1 MRRDSF
7 VRICGAAFAAQIQ
20 ARLTAAADASQPT
33 SFNRVGLVNET
44 QAPVRAGDLGLAEA
58 YVFHYPYRATPCF
71 LIRLGRTA
79 AGGVG
84 PDRTVVAF
92 SAICAH
98 QLSYPSKEFSPIR
111 YSAGYSQVAQRSG
124 AIVCCAHHS
133 VYDPADGARVLS
145 GPAPHPLATIALQHD
160 PKTDYLYATGVHGPD
175 RFYDFFI
182 AYKEELID
190 AYGRGKEREPAT
202 ESAIVV
208 PLDRYTRDVIVC

>member
-7 VRICGAAFAAQIQ
+7 VRICGAALAAQVPV
-20 ARLTAAADASQPT
+20 ATPALASATLT
-33 SFNRVGLVNET
+33 SFNRVELVDET
-44 QAPVRAGDLGLAEA
+44 GPAVRAATIGTAEA

-84 PDRTVVAF
+84 PDRSVVAF

-98 QLSYPSKEFSPIR
+98 ALSYPSKELSPIR
-111 YSAGYSQVAQRSG
+111 YSQGYSQVAQRAG

-145 GPAPHPLATIALQHD
+145 GPAPFPLATIRLEHD
-160 PKTDYLYATGVHGPD
+160 AATDRLYATGVRGED
-175 RFYDFFI
+175 RFDDFFT

-190 AYGRGKEREPAT
+190 AYGRGKERDLAT
-202 ESAIVV
+202 VTASVV